1 MNLISRPR
9 RILND
14 IPSLFSSFF
23 DDDWFNADSQWLSR
37 VPATNIKEQ
46 DGSFNIEMAVPGMS
60 KKDFHIDIENGILTV
75 SSEREEENKEEKK
88 HYRRQEYNYRSFSR
102 SFTLPESVKADDIK
116 AKYEDGV
123 LKLSIPKKEEAKTT
137 PKKMISIQ

>member
-1 MNLISRPR
+1 MNLITKPR
-9 RILND
+9 RILGD

-46 DGSFNIEMAVPGMS
+46 DGTYTIEMAVPGMS
-60 KKDFHIDIENGILTV
+60 KKDFHIDIENGMLTV
-75 SSEREEENKEEKK
+75 SSEKEEETKEDKK
-88 HYRRQEYNYRSFSR
+88 HYRRREYNYRSFSR
-102 SFTLPESVKADDIK
+102 SFSLPESVKADDIK

-123 LKLSIPKKEEAKTT
+123 LKLSIPKKEEVKKA
-137 PKKMISIQ
+137 PKKQISIQ